1 MRKRVIPIFGGEL
14 VREDKFSLTR
24 FSPVRCWCRD
34 YFGCLNVD
42 IEISR

>member
-1 MRKRVIPIFGGEL
+1 MRRTVIPIFGGEL
-14 VREDKFSLTR
+14 VREDKFR
-24 FSPVRCWCRD
+24 FFPVRCWCRD